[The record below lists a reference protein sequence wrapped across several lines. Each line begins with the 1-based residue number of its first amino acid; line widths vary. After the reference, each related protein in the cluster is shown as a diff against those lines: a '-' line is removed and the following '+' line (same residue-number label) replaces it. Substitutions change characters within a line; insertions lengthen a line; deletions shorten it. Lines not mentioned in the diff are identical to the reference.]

1 MIEKVCSEKA
11 SFILWENSPQPSFN
25 LNHQGT
31 LKFQRYRQLIGT
43 DLNFGVFPL
52 KFAQRRPQSPKW
64 VARVPGWQESG
75 GGYGVSKFA
84 CLGGYSLQK
93 CRREGLLLCSPFAVT
108 AALKGRA
115 HEADALFCA
124 TVTLKWRYTRQ
135 LSTMF
140 SG

>member
-1 MIEKVCSEKA
+1 MLVHPHLASAVGYGKTLFFLRKQPFKWVVTVVIEKVCSEKA

-64 VARVPGWQESG
+64 VVGYRG
-75 GGYGVSKFA
+75 GRSREEVTGYQSLPASVAIRSRSVGGKA
-84 CLGGYSLQK
+84 CYFV
-93 CRREGLLLCSPFAVT
+93 RLLP
-108 AALKGRA
+108 
-115 HEADALFCA
+115 
-124 TVTLKWRYTRQ
+124 
-135 LSTMF
+135 
-140 SG
+140 